1 MNGNVSIGLIL
12 CSQLLQS
19 VFIYQVL
26 SLVLIKGTIYVPK
39 ELPLGTIVCISKV
52 WEVVPCFRVLLKKE
66 LVLLIKGSSRD
77 ILKRDHVCLSE
88 SHILSH

>member
-1 MNGNVSIGLIL
+1 MNGDVSIGLIL
-12 CSQLLQS
+12 SSQLLQS
-19 VFIYQVL
+19 VLVDQVL

-39 ELPLGTIVCISKV
+39 ELPLGTVFGISKV
-52 WEVVPCFRVLLKKE
+52 WEVVPCLRVLLKKE
-66 LVLLIKGSSRD
+66 LVLLIKRSSRD